1 MASISSILPEPLV
14 RSDRAAKIQSL
25 CVGGEL
31 LQWRSPSR
39 IRREQLRRLQRLL
52 LHAQRY
58 SAYYS
63 EQFEGQ
69 DFTSTSWQQ
78 FAGLPIL
85 SRGTIRQQGAR
96 LDCQTLPAGHGK
108 LSETMT
114 SGSTGSP
121 VKLRTTER
129 VTAVWFA
136 NALRDH
142 LWHGR
147 DAALSMA
154 AIRWHPDKLGLAPG
168 GIESP
173 DWGEPCSLFF
183 KTGKGYFLNS
193 SSSIPEQLLWL
204 RKNRPDYL
212 LTHPSNLQALI
223 QELLR
228 SGDELPIPRQLR
240 TVGESV
246 SPELRRET
254 REVLATP
261 LVDFY
266 SSQELGYMALQCP
279 KSEHYHVLS
288 DSVVLEVVDEQG
300 QPCPPGEPGRVLLT
314 SLHNYATPLIRYDI
328 DDRAVLGERCGCGRG
343 LPVLKQVLGRSRNM
357 ISLPDG
363 GSKWPNL
370 GFRAMMDVADIQ
382 QFQVVQRRLERLEL
396 KLVLSEPLLADQER
410 QLKEVLRRYLEFPF
424 EVEITYHAHIPR
436 AASGKYEDFLN
447 LVEK

>member
-1 MASISSILPEPLV
+1 V
-14 RSDRAAKIQSL
+14 
-25 CVGGEL
+25 
-31 LQWRSPSR
+31 
-39 IRREQLRRLQRLL
+39 
-52 LHAQRY
+52 
-58 SAYYS
+58 
-63 EQFEGQ
+63 
-69 DFTSTSWQQ
+69 
-78 FAGLPIL
+78 
-85 SRGTIRQQGAR
+85 
-96 LDCQTLPAGHGK
+96 
-108 LSETMT
+108 
-114 SGSTGSP
+114 
-121 VKLRTTER
+121 
-129 VTAVWFA
+129 
-136 NALRDH
+136 
-142 LWHGR
+142 
-147 DAALSMA
+147 
-154 AIRWHPDKLGLAPG
+154 
-168 GIESP
+168 
-173 DWGEPCSLFF
+173 
-183 KTGKGYFLNS
+183 
-193 SSSIPEQLLWL
+193 
-204 RKNRPDYL
+204 
-212 LTHPSNLQALI
+212 
-223 QELLR
+223 
-228 SGDELPIPRQLR
+228 
-240 TVGESV
+240 
-246 SPELRRET
+246 T

-279 KSEHYHVLS
+279 ESEHYHVLS